1 MAIEMCIIPPTPQT
15 LNAVL
20 YTQLVT
26 LVASTIIFIVML
38 DAIRRIYNL
47 RGNHFILEVKHFGL
61 ILCTYSLFLIS
72 GIYFIWL
79 F

>member
-1 MAIEMCIIPPTPQT
+1 MAIEMCIIPPNLT
-15 LNAVL
+15 AIL

-26 LVASTIIFIVML
+26 LLASTMIFIVML
-38 DAIRRIYNL
+38 DAVRRIYNL